1 MSRPFEGS
9 YLGDGSKIAD
19 DTRLECGICWWVY
32 DPALGDDVAQV
43 APGTAFR
50 LLPDTWTCPN
60 CAADR
65 QKFMVIGTASAA
77 PNDAVQQF
85 ANAYR
90 RVALKMKG
98 MPIYNPTLAV
108 EAVGFRRHDGRDV
121 GVMITPWFMNLAV
134 LPSAEDRAV
143 WIAGGTVR
151 LAFPSGAYDFLVSEL
166 PDVGLIGSCPL
177 FSQMSDFTDHE
188 AAQVAAAA
196 AADAL
201 FQPETVE
208 PAPTVSRRQLLGG
221 GEERRRQPVPNRRTG
236 NGGGGKRPS
245 FRCQYAH
252 DRSSKTPGG
261 AAASASINSSSETKR
276 RNTLTSSCVPYVST
290 WAIRCSG
297 IEIAS
302 TGDLNQTTRRASSS
316 SCGTT
321 DRGRIS
327 GPQGQTRPGRPMV
340 QEPAV
345 DCPARPAAR
354 RRAAAM
360 GLRRTTRL
368 PDHRARCDRST

>member
-221 GEERRRQPVPNRRTG
+221 
-236 NGGGGKRPS
+236 
-245 FRCQYAH
+245 
-252 DRSSKTPGG
+252 
-261 AAASASINSSSETKR
+261 
-276 RNTLTSSCVPYVST
+276 
-290 WAIRCSG
+290 
-297 IEIAS
+297 
-302 TGDLNQTTRRASSS
+302 
-316 SCGTT
+316 
-321 DRGRIS
+321 
-327 GPQGQTRPGRPMV
+327 
-340 QEPAV
+340 
-345 DCPARPAAR
+345 
-354 RRAAAM
+354 
-360 GLRRTTRL
+360 
-368 PDHRARCDRST
+368 